1 MSYELS
7 GILYDKFDVVQV
19 SDRFKKQEFV
29 VKTETTT
36 NSGYQF
42 EDFVKFQLVQDK
54 CGMVDDIPA
63 NSPVKVSFNIRGNR
77 SDKGGEVRYFTNLDA
92 WKIEQTGE
100 NTETETTKYTQEPGV
115 NQEREEEDD
124 DNEALPF

>member
-36 NSGYQF
+36 NSGHQF
-42 EDFVKFQLVQDK
+42 EDFIKFQLVQDK
-54 CGMVDDIPA
+54 CGMVDNIA
-63 NSPVKVSFNIRGNR
+63 ENTSVKVSFNLRGNR
-77 SDKGGEVRYFTNLDA
+77 SEKGGNVRYFTNLDA
-92 WKIEQTGE
+92 WKIETQGEAGTDSAASTGE
-100 NTETETTKYTQEPGV
+100 DDV
-115 NQEREEEDD
+115 NQERAEDEDD
-124 DNEALPF
+124 GMPF